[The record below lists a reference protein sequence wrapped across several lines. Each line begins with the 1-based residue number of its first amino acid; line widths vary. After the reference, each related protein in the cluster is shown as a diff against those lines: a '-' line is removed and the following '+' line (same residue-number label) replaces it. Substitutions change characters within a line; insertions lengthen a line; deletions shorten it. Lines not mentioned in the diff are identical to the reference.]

1 MGKEDAA
8 LLVLY
13 STRYGTV
20 GVVRNSNLIENS
32 MNVRPSF
39 CSVRD
44 QKTLREDRE
53 QNENSHAQ
61 AVLVGPT
68 RLG

>member
-20 GVVRNSNLIENS
+20 GVVRNS

>member
-20 GVVRNSNLIENS
+20 GVVRNSSLIENS
-32 MNVRPSF
+32 MNVRPS

-53 QNENSHAQ
+53 QNENSLRVMHRQ
-61 AVLVGPT
+61 F
-68 RLG
+68 